1 MFDLVNRLR
10 NRAKNWQPDTAD
22 AMLDN
27 AAADEI
33 AKLQADTAVL
43 RAAMSLIR
51 KIANAV
57 DDE

>member
-33 AKLQADTAVL
+33 AKLQAANTRL
-43 RAAMSLIR
+43 WAAMGSIR